1 MPQTSKT
8 LHMPTRAQA
17 ALLASFRKQ
26 LKEWGPLLQRFLR
39 SEDDQV
45 RGGPRVG
52 AGFSSLL

>member
-1 MPQTSKT
+1 
-8 LHMPTRAQA
+8 MPTRAQA